1 MKTSLKA
8 LGMLL
13 CLSLIITSAIFVQ
26 RTEARDKD
34 SEHITFRE
42 PVTVAGT
49 TLQPDTYKVV
59 WNEANGSDVQV
70 TFMKGSKT
78 MATTTAKL
86 VVESSLYDGAVE
98 TKTSPDNAK
107 VLGRI
112 SWKKKAL
119 VFQPGS

>member
-1 MKTSLKA
+1 M
-8 LGMLL
+8 
-13 CLSLIITSAIFVQ
+13 
-26 RTEARDKD
+26 
-34 SEHITFRE
+34 
-42 PVTVAGT
+42 TVAGT

-59 WNEANGSDVQV
+59 WNEASGSDVQV

-107 VLGRI
+107 VLERI

>member
-1 MKTSLKA
+1 MKTTLKA
-8 LGMLL
+8 LGISL
-13 CLSLIITSAIFVQ
+13 CLSLILTSAVFVQ
-26 RTEARDKD
+26 RSEARDKD

-49 TLQPDTYKVV
+49 TLKADTYKVV

-78 MATTTAKL
+78 MATATAKL
-86 VVESSLYDGAVE
+86 VVESSEYDGAVE
-98 TKTSPDNAK
+98 TKTTPDNAK
-107 VLGRI
+107 VLERI

-119 VFQPGS
+119 VFEPGS